1 MLYRVLVTLLA
12 VVALAKSQSLDTG
25 MLGTVSDPTGATVV
39 AASVTITQTATG
51 GAHTVTTTA
60 DGKYELRYLLPGEYT
75 VEAQASGF
83 RTERRTGVVL
93 QISQQARIDFTLQ
106 LANVQE
112 TVEVQS
118 STPLLQ

>member
-1 MLYRVLVTLLA
+1 
-12 VVALAKSQSLDTG
+12 

-39 AASVTITQTATG
+39 AAWMTITQTAPG
-51 GAHTVTTTA
+51 VAHTVTTTA

-75 VEAQASGF
+75 VEAQATGF

-118 STPLLQ
+118 STPLLQTQNGTLGGVVGPERIVN